1 MTLPIKQLALSIL
14 TAGAAGALFALAA
27 PEAGAQ
33 QKTYT
38 LGSLAE
44 GTTPFLVNTAWAT
57 AVNKYVPGHRV
68 KVSAVGAATR
78 HSVLV
83 ARGRMDFTMWA
94 PVQYNLM
101 YRQIGPFRKIKNGP
115 EVVEKVSS
123 IMSYQIGL
131 YHSVVY
137 ASSGIKEFKDLKGKK
152 VFLGP
157 PAGVATRNTTLIVEA
172 MTGYKPGKDFQQ
184 VKMDWGPA
192 QQAFQDRK
200 FDVWITVTTPP
211 SPAVQQLTLNN
222 KIRFLALDRGKFAHP
237 SWKRYI
243 GQPGRTIK
251 FIDPKQYGKNVLNKG
266 PVLSTGAWVGLAVR
280 STMSAQVVYKMTKA
294 FWENLDEW
302 HGMSAQL
309 KETLTLENAVQA
321 LTDPVHPGALKY
333 YKEKGLTIKKPF
345 KLTKAD
351 LRKGKGKK
359 K

>member
-1 MTLPIKQLALSIL
+1 MRYPSKHFGLAV
-14 TAGAAGALFALAA
+14 GAAALFAVHGSDAS
-27 PEAGAQ
+27 AQ

-83 ARGRMDFTMWA
+83 YRGRMDFTMWA

-115 EVVEKVSS
+115 EVVEKISS

-131 YHSVVY
+131 YHPVVY
-137 ASSGIKEFKDLKGKK
+137 AASGIKEFKDIKGKK

-172 MTGYKPGKDFQQ
+172 MTGYKPGKDYQQ
-184 VKMDWGPA
+184 VKMGWGPA

-211 SPAVQQLTLNN
+211 SPAVQQLTFNN
-222 KIRFLALDRGKFAHP
+222 KIRLLALDPSKFSHP

-251 FIDPKQYGKNVLNKG
+251 TIDPRIYGKNVLNKE

-280 STMSAQVVYKMTKA
+280 SDMSADLVYKMTKA
-294 FWENLDEW
+294 FWEHLDEW

-309 KETLTLENAVQA
+309 KDTLTLQNAVEA
-321 LTDPVHPGALKY
+321 LTDPVHPGALRY
-333 YKEKGLTIKKPF
+333 YKEKGIQIKKPF

-351 LRKGKGKK
+351 LRRGKGKK
-359 K
+359 GGKK

>member
-1 MTLPIKQLALSIL
+1 MTLPIKQ
-14 TAGAAGALFALAA
+14 FALAA
-27 PEAGAQ
+27 GAAALFAVHGPDASAQ

-38 LGSLAE
+38 LGSLAV

-57 AVNKYVPGHRV
+57 AVNKYVAGHRV

-83 ARGRMDFTMWA
+83 SRRRMDFTMWA

-115 EVVEKVSS
+115 EVVETIAS
-123 IMSYQIGL
+123 IMSYELGL
-131 YHSVVY
+131 YHPVVY
-137 ASSGIKEFKDLKGKK
+137 EESGIKEFKDIKGKK

-157 PAGVATRNTTLIVEA
+157 PAGIATRNTTLIIEA
-172 MTGYKPGKDFQQ
+172 MTGYRPGRDFQQ

-211 SPAVQQLTLNN
+211 SPAVQQLTLSNR
-222 KIRFLALDRGKFAHP
+222 IRLLPLDRDKFSHP
-237 SWKRYI
+237 SWQRYI
-243 GQPGRTIK
+243 HQPGRTIK
-251 FIDPKQYGKNVLNKG
+251 SIDPKLYGKNVLNKG

-280 STMSAQVVYKMTKA
+280 SDMSADLVYRMTRA
-294 FWENLDEW
+294 FWEHLDEW

-309 KETLTLENAVQA
+309 KGTLTLKNAVQA

-333 YKEKGLTIKKPF
+333 YREIGVKIGKPF

-351 LRKGKGKK
+351 LKRRKGKKGGKK
-359 K
+359 